1 MNPIVQKLGL
11 LVTML
16 LTVLCASAYDFEVD
30 GIYYGK
36 LSSEEAMVTYRT
48 TSYDSYYG
56 DVTIPEAVEYDG
68 VVYSVTQ
75 IGEKAFYRCTSLR
88 SVSLP
93 YSIKKIGL
101 LAFSDSKSL
110 AKVFI
115 SDLTA
120 WCEMECD
127 FNPLSYGA
135 VLYLDGKPIESLEH
149 LSNSCTKIRK
159 DAFYGQR
166 SIKKLII
173 PEFIEEVGE
182 RAFSGCSNISYLEI
196 GANVKK
202 LGEGAFRECSSLNT
216 IKLADSNQE
225 LSIGRYRIGDTNSYF
240 YDSPLKTVYIGR
252 PFSWEDTSM
261 NYRYYYPFTKAV
273 NVIFNCENASLSG
286 FGNAID
292 LKNVYVG
299 PRCKT
304 LAFYGNNK
312 VDNLF
317 CFASDLRVESGS
329 SCSRPIKTLHVIN
342 PTSLPAAFVNA
353 TYESVRPLVTL
364 SGISNPPVFEYGQ
377 SIDASTIAIESE
389 VPMEVSL
396 SVSSMNWNVGQY
408 TQGIDIKFIDSLWSA
423 TVNYPFS
430 YTVEKAPLT
439 VIANDKERSYGT
451 ENPELTCSFFGFKN
465 GETQNVLTR
474 MPLVETTATLTSN
487 VGSYPIIPTGAEA
500 QNYTFNYER
509 GILTITKANQTIEW
523 SQQFDNATV
532 GDVIELTASSS
543 AGLPIKYSST
553 DETIAEILTQNGK
566 KFVEFK
572 KPGNVSIRANQE
584 GNDNYNEADRV
595 SKYAKVNLPTYS
607 ITLTPT
613 SVTLVEGKST
623 QLIAT
628 VSPESAIDKTVTWK
642 SDNEDVAIV
651 SSNGT
656 VTGVSAGTANI
667 TATCGNAS
675 ATCKVRVNP
684 VTATSV
690 TLSVQYLSLL
700 VGQSD
705 KLTATVSPENT
716 TDKTVTWNSDNEYVA
731 IVSSNGTVTGVSA
744 GTANITATCGNASA
758 TCKVRVNP
766 VTATSVTLSV
776 QYLSLL
782 VGQSDKLTATVSP
795 ENTTDKTVTWVS
807 SNSQVATVDSEGNV
821 KGLTR
826 GNCTITATAV
836 NGGHTAECQV
846 TVIQPVEA
854 INITPKY
861 LSLKAGESSSL
872 SVSVIPANANNKSV
886 PWISEDESIAK
897 VDQLGNVTA
906 IAGGRTKISAKS
918 NYDNSLNDFCEITV
932 TQPVTGITLSQ
943 NSAEISVDGSL
954 QLIATVLPDNSSN
967 KNVTWSS
974 SDLSVA
980 MVSGNGIVYGIKAG
994 QATIMATTED
1004 GGFSALCKI
1013 SVKDGFIPISEI
1025 ALNQTSIDGNIGD
1038 TFQLTASILPENA
1051 SNKTLIWQSDNE
1063 SVASVDNNGL
1073 VRLLNSGVAMI
1084 KASATDGSG
1093 TYSECK
1099 VTVNKVL
1106 VTSITLSETTKEMAV
1121 GEEFQL
1127 FATILPDNATSKN
1140 VEWKS
1145 TNESIAIVD
1154 NKGVVKALKQGE
1166 CEVSVTA
1173 MDGSETTASCKIK
1186 VYKYSAIEDVIADD
1200 KENIAIYSAH
1210 GFLLFKGTH
1219 ADLPQLNNGIYI
1231 VQTDSGKTI
1240 KLIINN

>member
-299 PRCKT
+299 PRFKT
-304 LAFYGNNK
+304 LSFYGNNK

-716 TDKTVTWNSDNEYVA
+716 TDKTVTW
-731 IVSSNGTVTGVSA
+731 
-744 GTANITATCGNASA
+744 
-758 TCKVRVNP
+758 
-766 VTATSVTLSV
+766 
-776 QYLSLL
+776 
-782 VGQSDKLTATVSP
+782 
-795 ENTTDKTVTWVS
+795 VS

-886 PWISEDESIAK
+886 TWISEDESIAK

-1093 TYSECK
+1093 T
-1099 VTVNKVL
+1099 
-1106 VTSITLSETTKEMAV
+1106 
-1121 GEEFQL
+1121 
-1127 FATILPDNATSKN
+1127 
-1140 VEWKS
+1140 
-1145 TNESIAIVD
+1145 
-1154 NKGVVKALKQGE
+1154 
-1166 CEVSVTA
+1166 
-1173 MDGSETTASCKIK
+1173 
-1186 VYKYSAIEDVIADD
+1186 
-1200 KENIAIYSAH
+1200 
-1210 GFLLFKGTH
+1210 
-1219 ADLPQLNNGIYI
+1219 
-1231 VQTDSGKTI
+1231 
-1240 KLIINN
+1240 

>member
-1 MNPIVQKLGL
+1 
-11 LVTML
+11 ML

-716 TDKTVTWNSDNEYVA
+716 TDKTVTW
-731 IVSSNGTVTGVSA
+731 
-744 GTANITATCGNASA
+744 
-758 TCKVRVNP
+758 
-766 VTATSVTLSV
+766 
-776 QYLSLL
+776 
-782 VGQSDKLTATVSP
+782 
-795 ENTTDKTVTWVS
+795 VS

-886 PWISEDESIAK
+886 TWISEDESIAK